1 MHSKGTPTGLQHL
14 TTLSVLLGIA
24 VCVHSPALA
33 SAAAL
38 GKTYPI
44 AERDFLE
51 VIHERLQAK
60 QAAGEIDAM
69 QQAMRATALN
79 TIENPTPVP
88 GINRATQAQTHYY
101 DPSVV
106 AEKAIHDASGKVVV
120 AAGTRVNPL
129 EYLGLSKVLL
139 FIDGSDAQQLAY
151 ADDYYQTSNKPVK
164 VILVGGSYMQVMRQ
178 WKRPVYF
185 DQGGYLT
192 QRLAIKHVPTLV
204 YQDKPTDSVLRIDSI
219 VLPHAPT
226 ADGATP

>member
-14 TTLSVLLGIA
+14 TALSVLLGIA

-44 AERDFLE
+44 AERDFLD

-79 TIENPTPVP
+79 TIENPTPIP
-88 GINRATQAQTHYY
+88 GISRATQAQTHYY

-129 EYLGLSKVLL
+129 EYLGPVSYTHLDVYKRQLPYWWIKAKKPGLS
-139 FIDGSDAQQLAY
+139 
-151 ADDYYQTSNKPVK
+151 
-164 VILVGGSYMQVMRQ
+164 MQK
-178 WKRPVYF
+178 WELERP
-185 DQGGYLT
+185 
-192 QRLAIKHVPTLV
+192 
-204 YQDKPTDSVLRIDSI
+204 
-219 VLPHAPT
+219 
-226 ADGATP
+226 